1 MNISS
6 IKFKFI
12 SFNFIIVVITFVLI
26 IAITTI
32 YSRRVI
38 IEERT
43 ESRKLVNNQAAFA
56 AFTIV
61 ASEDNFSREII
72 NEFMSD
78 YPDHTYCVAIS
89 LGGTRLDYSSNNKDR
104 VIYLKNEEEAR
115 EYEEYYDERPNETKI
130 FPPKDGMLNIM
141 SPVNGI
147 DNEGKEVIVGYVLSG
162 YRLDLLMDEL
172 KDVNKLL
179 SLTISVILTLGILVA
194 YFMTTLIT
202 KPIFNA
208 TDVIDN
214 VAKGDFTRSVSI
226 KSKSEIGVLVKT
238 VNKMVT
244 TWRSSIEMMK
254 GVIDQTNASAEN
266 MSDNAKQQE
275 DGTSEQASAINEVT
289 TTVDELNSS
298 SKQVYEKAEQVS
310 KSSNDVLKIAS
321 EGQEA
326 VEKSIEEI
334 NSIQG
339 KVRAISE
346 HTLNLS
352 VEAQQIGS
360 IVKTVSDISNKTDM
374 LAINAGIEAA
384 RAGEHGK
391 GFSIVATEVRELADQ
406 SQKSADKIAM
416 LIENIQSAT
425 NSTVMS
431 TEEAIK
437 GFQVGIKLVL
447 EAGQSIDNLIK
458 HIQETVNYASE
469 IALASRQ
476 QSVGTEQVAS
486 VMSTINEGMRTTAN
500 SAARILEEANNL
512 KKLSND
518 LSGVAN
524 KYKTIK

>member
-1 MNISS
+1 MNINS

-12 SFNFIIVVITFVLI
+12 AFNFAIVATTFVLI
-26 IAITTI
+26 LTITTT
-32 YSRRVI
+32 YSRRVVVK
-38 IEERT
+38 ERE
-43 ESRKLVNNQAAFA
+43 ESRKLVNNQIAFA
-56 AFTIV
+56 ALPMV
-61 ASEDNFSREII
+61 MGAGGSEIEMI
-72 NEFMSD
+72 NEYLSEYTD
-78 YPDHTYCVAIS
+78 LVYCLSIS
-89 LGGTRLDYSSNNKDR
+89 LASKLDFYSEKKDR
-104 VIYLKNEEEAR
+104 LWFIKNEEKAR
-115 EYEEYYDERPNETKI
+115 EFEDVFDERPDKTEVYERN
-130 FPPKDGMLNIM
+130 GMLNIM
-141 SPVNGI
+141 SPVHGI
-147 DNEGKEVIVGYVLSG
+147 DNEGNEGIVGYVLSG
-162 YRLDLLMDEL
+162 YQLDSLMDKL
-172 KDVNKLL
+172 KDVNMAVTLV
-179 SLTISVILTLGILVA
+179 TAIILVLGIIVA

-214 VAKGDFTRSVSI
+214 VANGDFTRSVSI

-238 VNKMVT
+238 INKMVT

-254 GVIDQTNASAEN
+254 EVIDQTNTSAEN
-266 MSDNAKQQE
+266 MSDNATQQE
-275 DGTSEQASAINEVT
+275 NGTSEQASAINEVT

-310 KSSNDVLKIAS
+310 KSSNNVLKIAS

-447 EAGQSIDNLIK
+447 EAGQSIDNLIE

-486 VMSTINEGMRTTAN
+486 VMSTINEGMRTTAT
-500 SAARILEEANNL
+500 SAASILEEANNL
-512 KKLSND
+512 KKLSNEISD
-518 LSGVAN
+518 VAN
-524 KYKTIK
+524 TYKI

>member
-1 MNISS
+1 LNISS

-12 SFNFIIVVITFVLI
+12 FFNFAIVVATFILI

-32 YSRRVI
+32 YSRRVVI
-38 IEERT
+38 KERI

-61 ASEDNFSREII
+61 SSEDNFSREII

-78 YPDHTYCVAIS
+78 YPDHRYCVAIS
-89 LGGTRLDYSSNNKDR
+89 LGGARLDYASSNKDR
-104 VIYLKNEEEAR
+104 VIYLKNEEAAR
-115 EYEEYYDERPNETKI
+115 EYEEYYDERPNETKV
-130 FPPKDGMLNIM
+130 FPKDGMLNIM
-141 SPVNGI
+141 SPIHGI
-147 DNEGKEVIVGYVLSG
+147 DNEGKKGIVGYILSG
-162 YRLDLLMDEL
+162 YQLDLLMDKL
-172 KDVNKLL
+172 KDVNSVV
-179 SLTISVILTLGILVA
+179 SLTISVILVLSILVA

-208 TDVIDN
+208 ADVIDN
-214 VAKGDFTRSVSI
+214 VANGDFTSSVSI

-254 GVIDQTNASAEN
+254 GVIDRSNISAEN
-266 MSDNAKQQE
+266 MSDNAKEQE
-275 DGTSEQASAINEVT
+275 STTLEQAGSINEIT
-289 TTVDELNSS
+289 ATVEELNSS

-310 KSSNDVLKIAS
+310 RSSNDVLKIAS

-334 NSIQG
+334 NSIQS

-486 VMSTINEGMRTTAN
+486 VMSTINEGMRTTAK
-500 SAARILEEANNL
+500 SSTRILDEANNL
-512 KKLSND
+512 KKLSGD
-518 LSGVAN
+518 LSNVAN
-524 KYKTIK
+524 KYKI